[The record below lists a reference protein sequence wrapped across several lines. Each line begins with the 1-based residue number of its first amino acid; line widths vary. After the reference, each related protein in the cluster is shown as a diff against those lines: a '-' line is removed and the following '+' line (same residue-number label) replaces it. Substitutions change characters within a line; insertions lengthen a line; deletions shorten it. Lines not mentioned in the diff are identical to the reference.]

1 MFITENQTIRH
12 EFRHNVSLAV
22 KECVNNVLKHSR
34 ATELKMKIELEKNVL
49 MINITDNG
57 IGISDKSQRTG
68 LGLDSLECRMKS
80 IGGNCAFEHLA
91 EGGLRIILSAPIT

>member
-1 MFITENQTIRH
+1 
-12 EFRHNVSLAV
+12 
-22 KECVNNVLKHSR
+22 
-34 ATELKMKIELEKNVL
+34 